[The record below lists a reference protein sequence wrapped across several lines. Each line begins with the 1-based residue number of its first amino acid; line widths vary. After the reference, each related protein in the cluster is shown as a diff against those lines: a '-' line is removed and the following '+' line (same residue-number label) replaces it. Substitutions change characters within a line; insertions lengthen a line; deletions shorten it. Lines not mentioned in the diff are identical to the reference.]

1 MRKVLLLT
9 VMCFA
14 LLGSAMAQLSVS
26 GTVVSESD
34 GLGMP
39 GVTVL
44 EKGTT
49 KGTLTDIDGKFT
61 LKVASG
67 KSTLVFSFIGLK
79 TIEEPVNNR
88 SMINVKMK
96 SEDIGLDEV
105 VVTALGIKRDAKKLG
120 YGVTEVKGDEL
131 AIANTTNPIQAL
143 QGKSTGLSIGA
154 SDGGLFGNSKIQIRG
169 VSVLNSNSN
178 QPIFVVDGV
187 ILENGI
193 SNASADWDSNAND
206 FGNQL
211 KNLNPDDFESVSV
224 LKGAASTAL
233 YGSRGMH
240 GAIVIKTKDG
250 AGSKGIGV
258 NVTQSLGIDY
268 VYAQP
273 DIQYEYGTGA
283 IAGYVDFGDTDANG
297 RYYQF
302 APMTQYYKNDQN
314 VMTKINHPWQGTAY
328 GPKFDGRDIE
338 DFDGTMTKYLPVR
351 NNMRDA
357 YKVGINTNT
366 SIALSGGN
374 DKGNFFLSDSY
385 SRRTGTSPS
394 NEFTRN
400 SLLFTGSYKLAN
412 WLKAEA
418 SISHTISNPKNPGN
432 DFSESFLDGTF
443 ENWYDTKKWNKP
455 AVYQAAHGGVPSSS
469 YGDKYANVPGNS
481 IWFNYHFNNNSKEE
495 QVTRPIIRLTA
506 NLAPWISVTA
516 EGNMNYY
523 TISSEEKQL
532 GTGYANEGGYYS
544 LGHSIDVSR
553 TAKLTAN
560 MNKNFGDFTTSLIV
574 GGELWDQRKENTR
587 VWTDGGLVVPGKY
600 FLTNSKKSLLSEG
613 GISGTKQINSIYA
626 LFNAGWKNQLFIDI
640 TGRNDWSSTLV
651 YTDGTGNYSYF
662 YPSVSTSWIANET
675 FKLPSWVTLA
685 KTRLSWAQ
693 VGNDTDPYFINNGYQ
708 LGDPNN
714 NNKPYELSGG
724 DFVYINSKSTTLV
737 DPSIKPERKNSFEGG
752 LDLRFI
758 NNRAGI
764 DLTVYHETVNHQ
776 IGSIPI
782 PGESGYSSMISN
794 IGSITNKGL
803 ELSLRLVP
811 VKTRDFSWETT
822 FNYWHNKT
830 MISNLRKEVG
840 EYKTLGGDI
849 AYGNFRVGSVAY
861 ENGEYGVLMS
871 DTKPLEW
878 NDSSNPNDPRNGMK
892 VLTWNDTRRGAYY
905 TRSNKAERVGKI
917 QPDFEGSWNN
927 EVKYKNISLSVLL
940 DARFGGYIASYSNK
954 YGTAYGYLKTS
965 LAGRDAEHGGLP
977 WITNYA
983 DSKGQQFV
991 DGVIPDGVFALGQK
1005 VTSPSGQ
1012 SVDVGG
1018 LTYKEAMDKG
1028 YVEPTHAS
1036 YFTYRNNSWSTG
1048 VINNDWFS
1056 KVSYIAVRNISVS
1069 YDLPTSLARKI
1080 KATSLSVA
1088 LNARN
1093 IGYLYNSLPNHL
1105 NPESFRGTSSTESF
1119 RERSFS
1125 PYTASYTMTLS
1136 VGF

>member
-34 GLGMP
+34 GLGLP

-49 KGTLTDIDGKFT
+49 KGTLTDSEGKYT
-61 LKVASG
+61 MKVSSE
-67 KSTLVFSFIGLK
+67 KSVLVFSFIGL
-79 TIEEPVNNR
+79 TTVEEPVSNR
-88 SMINVKMK
+88 STINVKMK
-96 SEDIGLDEV
+96 SDDIGLDEV

-131 AIANTTNPIQAL
+131 AMANTTNPIQAL

-233 YGSRGMH
+233 YGSRGMN

-258 NVTQSLGIDY
+258 NITQSLGIED

-273 DIQYEYGTGA
+273 DIQYEYGFGA
-283 IAGYVDFGDTDANG
+283 LAGYVDYGDKDANG

-302 APMTQYYKNDQN
+302 APQTQFYKNSAG
-314 VMTKINHPWQGTAY
+314 VPTLIEHPWTYGY

-338 DFDGTMTKYLPVR
+338 DYDGTMTKYLPVK

-357 YKVGINTNT
+357 YDTGINTNT
-366 SIALSGGN
+366 AISLSGGN
-374 DKGNFFLSDSY
+374 DKGSFFLSDSY
-385 SRRTGTSPS
+385 NMRKGTSPS
-394 NEFTRN
+394 NEFNRN
-400 SLLFTGSYKLAN
+400 AVMLSGSYKLAT
-412 WLKAEA
+412 WLRAEA
-418 SISHTISNPKNPGN
+418 SISHTISKPKNPNN
-432 DFSESFLDGTF
+432 DISEFFLDGSVPSM
-443 ENWYDTKKWNKP
+443 YDTKKWNRQEIF
-455 AVYQAAHGGVPSSS
+455 QASHGGVPSSD
-469 YGDKYANVPGNS
+469 YGDKYAYVPMNS
-481 IWFNYHFNNNSKEE
+481 QWFNYKFNVNSREE
-495 QVTRPIIRLTA
+495 QVTRPIVRLTA
-506 NLAPWISVTA
+506 DFAPWISVTA

-523 TISSEEKQL
+523 TVASSIKEL
-532 GTGYANEGGYYS
+532 GTGYANEGGKYE

-553 TAKLTAN
+553 TAKLIAN
-560 MNKNFGDFTTSLIV
+560 LKKDFGDFTTSLIV

-587 VWTDGGLVVPGKY
+587 VWTDGGLIVPGKY
-600 FLTNSKKSLLSEG
+600 FLKNSKKNLGSEG
-613 GISGTKQINSIYA
+613 SVSGTKQINSVYG

-640 TGRNDWSSTLV
+640 TGRNDWSSALV
-651 YTDGTGNYSYF
+651 YSDGTGNFSYF

-693 VGNDTDPYFINNGYQ
+693 VGNDTNPYFINNGYSS
-708 LGDPNN
+708 GDPDNN
-714 NNKPYELSGG
+714 NLPDEMG
-724 DFVYINSKSTTLV
+724 DGKFVYYNSKSTTLV
-737 DPSIKPERKNSFEGG
+737 DPSIKPERKNSFEAG
-752 LDLRFI
+752 LDLRFL

-764 DLTVYHETVNHQ
+764 DLTVYNETVNNQ
-776 IGSIPI
+776 IGDIPVQS
-782 PGESGYSSMISN
+782 ESGYGKMITN

-803 ELSLRLVP
+803 ELSVRLVP
-811 VKTRDFSWETT
+811 VKMRGFEWETT
-822 FNYWHNKT
+822 FNYWNNTT

-861 ENGEYGVLMS
+861 EDGEYGVLMS

-878 NDSSNPNDPRNGMK
+878 NNTSDPNDPRNGMK

-905 TRSNKAERVGKI
+905 TRSNKAERIGKI

-927 EVKYKNISLSVLL
+927 DFKYKNFAVSVLL
-940 DARFGGYIASYSNK
+940 DARFGGYMASYSNK
-954 YGTAYGYLKTS
+954 YGTAYGFLETS
-965 LAGRDAEHGGLP
+965 LAGRDAEYGGIP
-977 WITNYA
+977 WTTGYS

-991 DGVIPDGVFALGQK
+991 DGVIPDGVFAAGQK
-1005 VTSPSGQ
+1005 VTAPNGQ

-1048 VINNDWFS
+1048 VVNDDWFS
-1056 KVSYIAVRNISVS
+1056 EVNYIALRNISVS
-1069 YDLPTSLARKI
+1069 YVLPTSLAHKI
-1080 KATSLSVA
+1080 KASSLSVA
-1088 LNARN
+1088 INARN
-1093 IGYLYNSLPNHL
+1093 LGYLYNSLPNHL
-1105 NPESFRGTSSTESF
+1105 NPESFRGTSSSDSF